1 MAVCLDFINR
11 QHHSREKKITT
22 RILQDIFDQVIFAY
36 EDRFGEMPKNIVI
49 HRDGFSNEDD
59 EWYKNYF
66 AAKGIMYNII
76 EVRKYQQ

>member
-1 MAVCLDFINR
+1 M
-11 QHHSREKKITT
+11 
-22 RILQDIFDQVIFAY
+22 IFAY

-76 EVRKYQQ
+76 EVRKISAVN